1 VQFIKTICVL
11 VVLGALAY
19 GAYTTLT
26 GKPKTDPPG
35 ETANWDSPP
44 RIELPGGNDV
54 ATGNGAIAPAGP
66 AGGSAPKY
74 GDTPGAARIV
84 PGAGLAPPP
93 FSTGA
98 PTTSTSAAPATS
110 TVPSSYP
117 KTNSIP
123 GPFDGHGAVHLVSN
137 TGPSSTATTT
147 PSTTATTASQGPAL
161 TAATS
166 PAPPINAAD
175 ALAKGQAFLAQRDY
189 LHALNEFSQCFDSPS
204 LPPADVSKVQELLDQ
219 LAGTVIYSREHLM
232 EPAHVVAQ
240 GETLQAIAQQ
250 HNVSVGLLAKI
261 NGVADPLYLP
271 AGTQLKMVKGP
282 FDAVVDKSHGKLIV
296 FVDEMYAGSFP
307 LTPGFEFPEG
317 NYTVEQLNKGTLN
330 ASAGAGAAAV
340 PVRGIMLSG
349 GLTIIGGGDE
359 SVAPNG
365 DPRSGVRALSFRD
378 ADDVCDILTVGSK
391 VVVRK

>member
-1 VQFIKTICVL
+1 MQFIKTICVL

-26 GKPKTDPPG
+26 GKPKQDPPG

-54 ATGNGAIAPAGP
+54 ATGSAAATGP
-66 AGGSAPKY
+66 AGGSAPRY
-74 GDTPGAARIV
+74 GETPGAARIV
-84 PGAGLAPPP
+84 PGAGPTPPP
-93 FSTGA
+93 FSAGTATNSSAAATPRSA
-98 PTTSTSAAPATS
+98 PTA
-110 TVPSSYP
+110 YP
-117 KTNSIP
+117 TTNAVP
-123 GPFDGHGAVHLVSN
+123 GPFDGGGAVHLVS
-137 TGPSSTATTT
+137 STA
-147 PSTTATTASQGPAL
+147 PSTTAAAAPSTANASL
-161 TAATS
+161 TAAVT
-166 PAPPINAAD
+166 PAARPTAVD
-175 ALAKGQAFLAQRDY
+175 AFAKGQAFLAQRDY

-240 GETLQAIAQQ
+240 GETLQAIAQK
-250 HNVSVGLLAKI
+250 HKVSVGLLTKI
-261 NGVADPLYLP
+261 NGIADPLYLP
-271 AGTQLKMVKGP
+271 AGTQLKVVKGP

-317 NYTVEQLNKGTLN
+317 SYTVEQLSNGTVN
-330 ASAGAGAAAV
+330 APPSAGAAAV

-349 GLTIIGGGDE
+349 GLTIIGGGEE